1 MNVMKNALRVYQFK
15 ITLEDIKP
23 QIWRR
28 IQVPENYSFWALH
41 VAIQDSMG
49 WQDYHLHNFS
59 MLKPATGKMVNITFS
74 DEDYRA
80 FNRSNLS
87 CHREKIAKYF
97 SVENRDADYIYD
109 FGDNWEHSIMLEKIL
124 PVKEGTKY
132 PLCTGGKRACPPEDC
147 GGVPG
152 YNDLLKILSNPRHP
166 EYKSMLIWVGG
177 KFDPE
182 HFDPKEVVFDDT
194 DERWEFATGSHTE

>member
-1 MNVMKNALRVYQFK
+1 MNIYQFK
-15 ITLEDIKP
+15 ITLKGIKP
-23 QIWRR
+23 AIWRR

-59 MLKPATGKMVNITFS
+59 MLKPATGKMVNITFP
-74 DEDYRA
+74 DEDYRV
-80 FNRSNLS
+80 FENKNLS

-97 SVENRDADYIYD
+97 FMDNRDAYYIYD
-109 FGDNWEHSIMLEKIL
+109 FGDDWEHSIKLEKIL
-124 PVKEGTKY
+124 PAKEGIGY

-147 GGVPG
+147 GGVFR
-152 YNDLLKILSNPRHP
+152 YEMFLKILSNNKHQ
-166 EYKSMLIWVGG
+166 EYESMLSWVGG

-182 HFDPKEVVFDDT
+182 YFNFKEVVFDNT
-194 DERWEFATGSHTE
+194 DERWKFAINSHT